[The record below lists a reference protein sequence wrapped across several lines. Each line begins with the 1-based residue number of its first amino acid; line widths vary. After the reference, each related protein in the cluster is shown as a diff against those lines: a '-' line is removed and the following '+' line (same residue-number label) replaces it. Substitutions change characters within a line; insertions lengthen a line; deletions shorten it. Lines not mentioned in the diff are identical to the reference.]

1 MNKYLLIIREEL
13 IAMPRSDEENLR
25 IREERRT
32 SILEASVTVFA
43 KKGLG
48 ATRIADIAEAGEMS
62 QGLIYRYFNNKE
74 EIYQAI
80 IERIQSGTSQLA
92 QQALK
97 QSGTPLEK
105 LRWLLE
111 VYTAYVWQR
120 PHFALLVEQALINEV
135 MPEKTRSIAFKQVDM
150 IVNIVHQLIIE
161 GQEKH
166 EVIEHD
172 PGTLTAMVLACL
184 SGLNAGAAYIPQML
198 GISGQPDVDLIL
210 RMVKA

>member
-1 MNKYLLIIREEL
+1 
-13 IAMPRSDEENLR
+13 MPRSDEENLR

-32 SILEASVTVFA
+32 SILDVSVAVFA

-80 IERIQSGTSQLA
+80 IERIQSGTSRLA

-97 QSGTPLEK
+97 QPGSPLEK
-105 LRWLLE
+105 LRWLLK

-120 PHFALLVEQALINEV
+120 PHFALVMEQALINEA
-135 MPEKTRSIAFKQVDM
+135 MPEEIHALAFKQVNM
-150 IVNIVHQLIIE
+150 VVGTIHQLIIE

-166 EVIEHD
+166 EIIEHN
-172 PGTLTAMVLACL
+172 PGALTAMVLACL
-184 SGLNAGAAYIPQML
+184 SGLNAGAAYIPQIL
-198 GISGQPDVDLIL
+198 GISGQPDVELIL
-210 RMVKA
+210 RMIKA

>member
-1 MNKYLLIIREEL
+1 
-13 IAMPRSDEENLR
+13 MPRSDEENLR

-32 SILEASVTVFA
+32 SILDVSVAVFA

-48 ATRIADIAEAGEMS
+48 ATRIADIAEAGDIS

-92 QQALK
+92 QQALN
-97 QSGTPLEK
+97 QPGSPLEK

-120 PHFALLVEQALINEV
+120 PHFALVMELALINEA
-135 MPEKTRSIAFKQVDM
+135 MPEEIHALAFKQVNM
-150 IVNIVHQLIIE
+150 VVGTIHQLIIE
-161 GQEKH
+161 GQENH
-166 EVIEHD
+166 EIIEHD
-172 PGTLTAMVLACL
+172 PGALAAMVLACL

-198 GISGQPDVDLIL
+198 GISGQPDVELIL
-210 RMVKA
+210 RMIKA